1 MKGLNGTC
9 IFAYEI
15 KVMTQSLRR
24 QQSSPKSLPDIQR
37 STLAGKIL
45 FYATM
50 KSSIRCIVDSVY
62 DVTYIN

>member
-45 FYATM
+45 CYASM
-50 KSSIRCIVDSVY
+50 KRSNKGLLGSPIF
-62 DVTYIN
+62 